1 MSLFEIQFS
10 FSVLLV
16 DSYLL
21 FQRLLF
27 PRFHLFL
34 LTYYLLLFVLRSP
47 RVYTAHYSGNTPMP
61 LHWILL
67 SRTFG
72 RLVSSLLSQV
82 LVWQGKNPLLSVPVY
97 KRVFISGRTNHY
109 NF

>member
-10 FSVLLV
+10 CSVLLV

-47 RVYTAHYSGNTPMP
+47 RVYTVHYSGNTPMP

-82 LVWQGKNPLLSVPVY
+82 LVWQGQSLYLSYLYSTVLCT
-97 KRVFISGRTNHY
+97 SGRT
-109 NF
+109 